1 MHNNINIYF
10 DLESIGSFIILA
22 FFPQAKHYSLSA
34 SACVFQQYRL
44 YLTPLHQAPGFEPLS
59 AHISVLASHIL

>member
-1 MHNNINIYF
+1 MHNNIYF

-22 FFPQAKHYSLSA
+22 FFFSQAKHYSLSA
-34 SACVFQQYRL
+34 AACLFQQYRL
-44 YLTPLHQAPGFEPLS
+44 HLTPLHQAPGFNPLS